1 MLMLIA
7 LAHPA
12 HVIFTLLQ
20 LPKWY
25 SHESP
30 VKHPL
35 PQTIAASEERF
46 RGQPASLTDH
56 ESFESILAMAKA
68 QESGSMGSLP
78 EVPEVPAPLLPSVTI
93 EGLGTFTLQDAAEAA
108 PPQEDELGETQP
120 LLPDEFLE
128 FIQEH
133 GWVRKDQ
140 LEEMRQTKQQATQRL
155 KDIHSGADGMS
166 LANHAAN
173 AGSIAGGASS
183 PAMRASL
190 QRAAAQ
196 GPQSP
201 LRMKPGTSLAVV
213 DTPAPGGSSAASLRA
228 EQDTL
233 PTHRPLSS
241 LLVASVVGLATTT
254 HIPLTAPPRVPH
266 QAGEMLNA
274 LADKPNASELD
285 AWLAVQTWALQCT
298 QEELL
303 SVRRKLVAAYRE
315 ATPEGVTFET
325 GERVTVEQLHAAATT
340 AADDAVTA
348 WQLGPKLP
356 EVGMNETAS
365 TILAGHKFV
374 HELLASRTAAGT
386 GELQAVL
393 DRYKQLMP
401 ELMARVQVKN
411 EQHDKLQSET
421 QDIARA
427 VAQLRSAALAAG
439 VPHPHDVASGR
450 SGGKKSDPRSASPLA
465 LRNED
470 ETSPRKAYERA
481 AADVTAQ
488 YVSAT
493 RRAKESTDGSA
504 IVQAA
509 KAARLTD
516 GREDKDSNEMQLE
529 ALATML
535 ETLGPDGAQ
544 AAKEREMQTATAAA
558 RAAVQAQYKPRVELQ
573 EHEGQNALDDLA
585 IGAIAKKQSLESDA
599 RDMAR
604 QAYAAKRQALD
615 ANINALQVHAAEL
628 KHAIQRVEST
638 AAGALELTVLKARVR
653 QIWADVGLDMAL
665 PEVLER
671 HASSVRQPSY
681 LSPLPAPARNAVDAA
696 VLAVAR
702 GRGPQHEAAIL
713 RAEASETGDASFQ
726 SFAGHVNSFLSAA
739 LLACCARPDL
749 AGGIGAPSG
758 GEGAQH
764 GPAEHIATPLSFK
777 YDSLLHDAL
786 AATKRRMTVSASK
799 VEWQSLAAAD
809 KALVVQ
815 QPGAHASSDA
825 VMEKFHVRWPSRQ
838 LDVGDRH
845 KGVAGH
851 TVSLLLT
858 ARDAPLSTALG
869 SPRRAPLETGA
880 SAAAHTSTAKDGSTA
895 AALQSLDGSAPADAV
910 PAEWDGEHLRYFQ
923 RTWQSESWAALAKT
937 FANSATYRTLLEV
950 AGDSSTLHRSGA
962 VVPRA
967 KFGLG
972 DTGGSQPGLQHI
984 HDAYAYDLHR
994 QRMLAH
1000 WK

>member
-1 MLMLIA
+1 MA
-7 LAHPA
+7 ATDARFHGGPA
-12 HVIFTLLQ
+12 
-20 LPKWY
+20 
-25 SHESP
+25 
-30 VKHPL
+30 
-35 PQTIAASEERF
+35 A
-46 RGQPASLTDH
+46 LTDH
-56 ESFESILAMAKA
+56 ESFESILALAKA
-68 QESGSMGSLP
+68 QESGSLEDLP
-78 EVPEVPAPLLPSVTI
+78 VVPDVPAPLPPSVAL
-93 EGLGTFTLQDAAEAA
+93 EGGGQLTLQDAAEDDA
-108 PPQEDELGETQP
+108 PPEDEQAPP
-120 LLPDEFLE
+120 LQPDEFLG
-128 FIQEH
+128 FIQQH

-140 LEEMRQTKQQATQRL
+140 LEEMRQTKQQAAQRL
-155 KDIHSGADGMS
+155 RDIHSGADGLS
-166 LANHAAN
+166 LATHAAN

-190 QRAAAQ
+190 QRSAMQ

-201 LRMKPGTSLAVV
+201 LSVKPGTALAVV
-213 DTPAPGGSSAASLRA
+213 GAGSPAGSSASLKA
-228 EQDTL
+228 EQNTL
-233 PTHRPLSS
+233 PTHRPLSA

-254 HIPLTAPPRVPH
+254 HIPLTSPPRVPH
-266 QAGEMLNA
+266 KAGAVLNA

-325 GERVTVEQLHAAATT
+325 GDRVTVEQLHAAATT

-348 WQLGPKLP
+348 WQQGPKLP

-365 TILAGHKFV
+365 TILAGHRFV
-374 HELLASRTAAGT
+374 HELVQGRTEAGKD
-386 GELQAVL
+386 ELQAVL
-393 DRYKQLMP
+393 DRYQHLMP

-411 EQHDKLQSET
+411 EQHDKLQAET
-421 QDIARA
+421 QDMARA

-450 SGGKKSDPRSASPLA
+450 SGGKSSDPRSASPLA
-465 LRNED
+465 LRGEQD
-470 ETSPRKAYERA
+470 TSPRKAYERA
-481 AADVTAQ
+481 AADVAAQ

-509 KAARLTD
+509 QAARLTD
-516 GREDKDSNEMQLE
+516 GSAEDKGSGEMQLE

-535 ETLGPDGAQ
+535 ETLGPDGAA
-544 AAKEREMQTATAAA
+544 AAKRRELAAAEDAA
-558 RAAVQAQYKPRVELQ
+558 RAAVQAQFKPQLEAL
-573 EHEGQNALDDLA
+573 EHAGQNALDDLS
-585 IGAIAKKQSLESDA
+585 IGAIGKKQALESGA

-604 QAYAAKRQALD
+604 QAYNAKRATLD
-615 ANINALQVHAAEL
+615 AQIKALQVHAAEL
-628 KHAIQRVEST
+628 RHAMQRVEST

-671 HASSVRQPSY
+671 NASAGRQPSY
-681 LSPLPAPARNAVDAA
+681 LSPLPAPARNAVDEA

-702 GRGPQHEAAIL
+702 GRGPQHEGAML
-713 RAEASETGDASFQ
+713 RAEAAETGDASFQ
-726 SFAGHVNSFLSAA
+726 SFAGHVNSFLSAS
-739 LLACCARPDL
+739 LLASCARPDL
-749 AGGIGAPSG
+749 AAGIGAPQG
-758 GEGAQH
+758 GEGGASQDRS
-764 GPAEHIATPLSFK
+764 AEHVARPLSFR
-777 YDSLLHDAL
+777 YDSMLHDAL
-786 AATKRRMTVSASK
+786 AATKRRMTVSASR
-799 VEWQSLAAAD
+799 VEWQSVAAAE

-815 QPGAHASSDA
+815 QPGQHASADA
-825 VMEKFHVRWPSRQ
+825 VMERFHVRWPSRQ
-838 LDVGDRH
+838 MDVDGRH

-858 ARDAPLSTALG
+858 ARDAPLGSAPG
-869 SPRRAPLETGA
+869 SPRRAPLATGA
-880 SAAAHTSTAKDGSTA
+880 SSAAHTSTAKDGSTA
-895 AALQSLDGSAPADAV
+895 AALQSLDGSAPSDAV

-923 RTWQSESWAALAKT
+923 RTWQSESWSALAKT

-950 AGDSSTLHRSGA
+950 AGDSSTLERSGA